1 MIGDYWD
8 EQTVAKIV
16 GLLYEYVDLFPHSFG
31 EMKEEVVMTRSEMR
45 KWSIYTCRNIR
56 GAVCASLQRL
66 EGQIT

>member
-31 EMKEEVVMTRSEMR
+31 EMKGMVSSIGEMKIELKPGTRPIKKRPYRMNPHYKE
-45 KWSIYTCRNIR
+45 
-56 GAVCASLQRL
+56 
-66 EGQIT
+66 